1 MSDPNIMR
9 DAMLGRMN
17 AANARPV
24 RSSRMHPATEVFA
37 ARSTD
42 DEASALL
49 DELAKLQHMMV
60 MNMQRGPEW
69 IAASDL
75 VQRTRVL
82 IIERCK
88 RKGNVV
94 C

>member
-1 MSDPNIMR
+1 
-9 DAMLGRMN
+9 
-17 AANARPV
+17 
-24 RSSRMHPATEVFA
+24 
-37 ARSTD
+37 
-42 DEASALL
+42 
-49 DELAKLQHMMV
+49 MMV

-88 RKGNVV
+88 RPTNISTPHPEQHCGEEMSPVIHTNHAAMRVNSNGER
-94 C
+94 